1 MTASG
6 VHIKHVTLQRPDV
19 ASYMKVTSF
28 SGAHVPFDGVLTCTW
43 VLCSK
48 ITTVECPPSKG
59 PHERKRVTCG
69 ISSALFFVQTMGYTV
84 HHIYNHPGV
93 DRIRN
98 SSMFFST
105 HLFLFLIPFPSPIP
119 FLPLPAPFPLSILTL
134 FILVFW
140 SFSSLSSLFS
150 CFCFS
155 LSLSLSL
162 LSGQLLSIPGS
173 FFWWRQFP
181 AFAWH

>member
-1 MTASG
+1 M
-6 VHIKHVTLQRPDV
+6 
-19 ASYMKVTSF
+19 
-28 SGAHVPFDGVLTCTW
+28 PFDGVLTCTW

-155 LSLSLSL
+155 LSLSLSVIRSIVVYPWVLFLVASVSCFCMALAASL
-162 LSGQLLSIPGS
+162 LYVCSPFLLYLVV
-173 FFWWRQFP
+173 FLCY
-181 AFAWH
+181 